1 MDEKIKFGFLTLLVI
16 LFQSALKLY
25 GVLITGSLSFLSET
39 IDTFVDI
46 VFVSLTLYSLSKSQ
60 KPPDME
66 HMYGHSKIDPV
77 GALVQG
83 IVLINLYILLIINAI
98 QVISTGSYI
107 LNNPEIGLQ
116 LLIISFSIN
125 LVFSRFLI
133 WQGKRRKSL
142 SLEIQG
148 LNLFQDSL
156 RAILVMVSFL
166 FALYGII
173 YLDAF
178 FSIVLSVFI
187 IIGAIKLVKNGI
199 NDLTDINP
207 INILILEE
215 IRQNIFNLEH
225 VNGIED
231 LKIRAS
237 GPNLFLEAHLSVEDH
252 ISVVH
257 AHDITKSIRIMGKN
271 FFPNYNVE
279 CMIEMNPLG
288 GEKSVGENIINLIY
302 SMKTEYPEILDV
314 KDLNILRIEDK
325 YFLSMIIVVKENLTL
340 KDAHEVSTQFEID
353 LKDQAKSLSRII
365 THIEGSYYI
374 DRLFPKQLSC
384 TPLNPNEME
393 SLTNKIEII
402 LKGHSQVKGYHGL
415 ECWTSLDYCVIEVHV
430 FFDGSLNI
438 SQVHEYTSDL
448 EKKIKDLNV
457 KNLQEVI
464 LHSEPLKG
472 RTDGILF

>member
-1 MDEKIKFGFLTLLVI
+1 MDDKIKFGLLTLLVI
-16 LFQSALKLY
+16 LFQSVLKLY
-25 GVLITGSLSFLSET
+25 GVIITGSLSFLSET
-39 IDTFVDI
+39 VDTFVDI
-46 VFVSLTLYSLSKSQ
+46 VFVSITLYSLSKSQ
-60 KPPDME
+60 KPPDID
-66 HMYGHSKIDPV
+66 HMFGHSKIDPI

-98 QVISTGSYI
+98 LIINTGTYS
-107 LNNPEIGLQ
+107 LANPVIGLQ
-116 LLIISFSIN
+116 LLLISFSVNFI
-125 LVFSRFLI
+125 FSRYLI
-133 WQGKRRKSL
+133 LQGRRRKSL

-156 RAILVMVSFL
+156 RAILIMISFL
-166 FALYGII
+166 FALFGII
-173 YLDAF
+173 YLDPF
-178 FSIVLSVFI
+178 FSIALSIFI
-187 IIGAIKLVKNGI
+187 IIGAIRLVKKGI
-199 NDLTDINP
+199 NDLTDTNP
-207 INILILEE
+207 ISILIIEE

-225 VNGIED
+225 VNEIED

-252 ISVVH
+252 ISVIH
-257 AHDITKSIRIMGKN
+257 AHDITKSIRN
-271 FFPNYNVE
+271 
-279 CMIEMNPLG
+279 
-288 GEKSVGENIINLIY
+288 
-302 SMKTEYPEILDV
+302 

-340 KDAHEVSTQFEID
+340 KDAHEVSTKFEKN
-353 LKDQAKSLSRII
+353 LKDQAKNMSRII
-365 THIEGSYYI
+365 THIEGAYYI
-374 DRLFPKQLSC
+374 DRLSPKQFSC
-384 TPLNPNEME
+384 TPLNSDEMK

-402 LKGHSQVKGYHGL
+402 LKGHSQVRGYHGL

-464 LHSEPLKG
+464 LHSEPSEG

>member
-1 MDEKIKFGFLTLLVI
+1 MNDKIKFGLLTLLVI
-16 LFQSALKLY
+16 LFQSVLKLY
-25 GVLITGSLSFLSET
+25 GVIITGSLSFLSET
-39 IDTFVDI
+39 VDTLVDI
-46 VFVSLTLYSLSKSQ
+46 VFVSITLYSLSKSQ
-60 KPPDME
+60 KPPDMD
-66 HMYGHSKIDPV
+66 HMFGHSKIDPI

-98 QVISTGSYI
+98 LIINTGTYS
-107 LNNPEIGLQ
+107 LANPVIGLQ
-116 LLIISFSIN
+116 LLLISFSVNFI
-125 LVFSRFLI
+125 FSRYLI
-133 WQGKRRKSL
+133 LQGRKRKSL

-156 RAILVMVSFL
+156 RAILIMISFL
-166 FALYGII
+166 FALFGII
-173 YLDAF
+173 YLDPF
-178 FSIVLSVFI
+178 FSIMLSIFI
-187 IIGAIKLVKNGI
+187 IIGAIKLVKKGI
-199 NDLTDINP
+199 NDLTDTNP

-237 GPNLFLEAHLSVEDH
+237 GPNLFLEAYLSVEDH
-252 ISVVH
+252 ISVIH
-257 AHDITKSIRIMGKN
+257 AHDITKFIRNMSKN

-279 CMIEMNPLG
+279 CIIEMNPLS

-302 SMKTEYPEILDV
+302 SMKSEYPEILDF

-340 KDAHEVSTQFEID
+340 KEAHEVSTKFEKD
-353 LKDQAKSLSRII
+353 LKDQAKNMSRVI

-374 DRLFPKQLSC
+374 DRLSPKQLSC
-384 TPLNPNEME
+384 TPLEPDEMK

-402 LKGHSQVKGYHGL
+402 LKGHSQVRGYHGL

-438 SQVHEYTSDL
+438 AQVHEYITDL

-457 KNLQEVI
+457 KYLQEVI
-464 LHSEPLKG
+464 IHSEPSEG